1 MSTPGVWPWIGD
13 SPTVILRRVAG
24 AYRARLAEVDEAGCA
39 LLDEQMVKWGQGW
52 VVVRL
57 FTFDL
62 DDWLS
67 ASDAA
72 ELACVQVRQIAR
84 LRRLGR
90 LHGRRVGK
98 RWQYQARE
106 VLAVSTQTRS
116 RRRWQGR
123 GQSPEGIDDG

>member
-1 MSTPGVWPWIGD
+1 MSTGSAWPWVGD
-13 SPTVILRRVAG
+13 SPMVIVRRVAG
-24 AYRARLAEVDEAGCA
+24 AYRARLAEVDEASCA

-67 ASDAA
+67 ARDAA

-106 VLAVSTQTRS
+106 VLAVSTHARS
-116 RRRWQGR
+116 RRRRQGHE
-123 GQSPEGIDDG
+123 QSPEGIK